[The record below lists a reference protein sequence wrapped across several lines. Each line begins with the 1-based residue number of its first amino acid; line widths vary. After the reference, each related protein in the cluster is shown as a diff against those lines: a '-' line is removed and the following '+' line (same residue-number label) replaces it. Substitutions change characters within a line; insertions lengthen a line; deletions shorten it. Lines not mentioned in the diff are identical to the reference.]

1 MGKVYYDSEF
11 ALLTYLKDEK
21 LLELIWK
28 CNSPEQEYRTVFN
41 NAAEIASTMRV
52 DFFLSDIRNSGA
64 ISISNLQWLKKQIV
78 PKAIE
83 LGVKKIGLIL
93 NDELFKKIYADS
105 IRNSILK
112 SRISINFFNQRDD
125 ALNWFTFQ

>member
-1 MGKVYYDSEF
+1 MGKVLYDSEY
-11 ALLTYLKDEK
+11 ALLTFIKDDK

-28 CNSPEQEYRTVFN
+28 RAYPEAEYRNVFN
-41 NAAEIASTMRV
+41 NAVEIATNNKIEL
-52 DFFLSDIRNSGA
+52 FLSDLRNGGA
-64 ISISNLQWLKKQIV
+64 VTLSNLQWLKKNIV

-83 LGVKKIGLIL
+83 LGVKKIGLII

-112 SRISINFFNQRDD
+112 SKISINYFNQRDD
-125 ALNWFTFQ
+125 ALSWFNL